1 MPSVRARS
9 WHTPDQPVAVAGSR
23 YLPPNRPGASLPARR
38 LVPSTMPGVWR
49 QHLSRRGRSRPG
61 LSPSAVGKRA
71 TPPRTPAKVAFRAT
85 ARCGSNVMS
94 SALSAPTF
102 RKLTTTYP
110 PDRCAG
116 CERLLTPNSE
126 AIEGEFPVALRDYL
140 LVIRCRVCRVCLDRP
155 ELRDAIGLR
164 NKSLLILSHLCGW
177 YAGALRGAG
186 QSDATVPVHRIVC
199 NRNRGARR

>member
-1 MPSVRARS
+1 
-9 WHTPDQPVAVAGSR
+9 
-23 YLPPNRPGASLPARR
+23 
-38 LVPSTMPGVWR
+38 
-49 QHLSRRGRSRPG
+49 
-61 LSPSAVGKRA
+61 
-71 TPPRTPAKVAFRAT
+71 
-85 ARCGSNVMS
+85 MS

-126 AIEGEFPVALRDYL
+126 AIEGQFPVALRDYL
-140 LVIRCRVCRVCLDRP
+140 LVIRCRVCRDCLDRP

-177 YAGALRGAG
+177 YAAALKDAG
-186 QSDATVPVHRIVC
+186 LSDATVPAHRIVC
-199 NRNRGARR
+199 NRTRGARH

>member
-1 MPSVRARS
+1 MSSVLFARS
-9 WHTPDQPVAVAGSR
+9 
-23 YLPPNRPGASLPARR
+23 
-38 LVPSTMPGVWR
+38 
-49 QHLSRRGRSRPG
+49 
-61 LSPSAVGKRA
+61 
-71 TPPRTPAKVAFRAT
+71 
-85 ARCGSNVMS
+85 
-94 SALSAPTF
+94 F

-177 YAGALRGAG
+177 YAAALKGAG
-186 QSDATVPVHRIVC
+186 PSDATVPAHRIVC
-199 NRNRGARR
+199 KRNRGARH